1 MWRCV
6 ALSVDTLVASV
17 LVCTCALARLVRS
30 SCSHINLSPAT
41 GNGFRSEAV
50 SARIMVRLNY
60 ECDHDA
66 LPPMPT
72 KGQSKIQ
79 VSLLHIINWQPYIQR
94 AQLVKTTIHCS
105 SCQPYGRGWRER
117 TKYYKAKICK
127 KKTPSPWKSRYLH
140 ILALYLL
147 SCSSSS
153 SLILVVFV
161 IS

>member
-50 SARIMVRLNY
+50 SARIMVRLKY
-60 ECDHDA
+60 EYDHDA

-79 VSLLHIINWQPYIQR
+79 VSLLHIINWQP
-94 AQLVKTTIHCS
+94 KTTIHCS

-127 KKTPSPWKSRYLH
+127 KKPHPHGKAGIYIFWHCTFCPAPPPPL
-140 ILALYLL
+140 
-147 SCSSSS
+147 SSSS
-153 SLILVVFV
+153 S
-161 IS
+161 SS